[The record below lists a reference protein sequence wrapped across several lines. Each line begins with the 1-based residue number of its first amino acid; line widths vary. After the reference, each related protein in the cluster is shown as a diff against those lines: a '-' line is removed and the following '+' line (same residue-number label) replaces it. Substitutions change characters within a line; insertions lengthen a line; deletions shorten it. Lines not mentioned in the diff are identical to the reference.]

1 MSGQV
6 VPLQANRKLE
16 SGARRS
22 DWDSPRALMGRAAG
36 QARGVSGILN
46 LNLRPS
52 LSISKFKFNLKL
64 WSTAAAAAAGP
75 PALPAAAGAAH
86 HVSGLLCKALS
97 RATSLVLRPD
107 LSSRASRPNDSLI
120 GQPAWESVSL
130 FKFQAVR
137 RALTRTVRLTTGPW
151 VLSESVQVSVSRLS
165 LAGCP
170 RACDLVITSLH
181 SSAHRTKY
189 SVMGHQ
195 CSGRTDSFSPC
206 TPGFETSQSQNV
218 FCHFFL
224 PRHRWYNVPYSSLTW
239 TINLDICTWLNLIFL
254 PSAREGIFQ
263 EYSRNIPGI

>member
-1 MSGQV
+1 MVIMSGQV

-97 RATSLVLRPD
+97 RATSLVLLPD
-107 LSSRASRPNDSLI
+107 LPSRASRPVGPDDS
-120 GQPAWESVSL
+120 E
-130 FKFQAVR
+130 R
-137 RALTRTVRLTTGPW
+137 
-151 VLSESVQVSVSRLS
+151 
-165 LAGCP
+165 
-170 RACDLVITSLH
+170 
-181 SSAHRTKY
+181 
-189 SVMGHQ
+189 
-195 CSGRTDSFSPC
+195 
-206 TPGFETSQSQNV
+206 
-218 FCHFFL
+218 
-224 PRHRWYNVPYSSLTW
+224 
-239 TINLDICTWLNLIFL
+239 
-254 PSAREGIFQ
+254 SARVSQARCSSFRPCAG
-263 EYSRNIPGI
+263 P

>member
-1 MSGQV
+1 MVIMSGQV

-97 RATSLVLRPD
+97 RATSLRLVLRPD
-107 LSSRASRPNDSLI
+107 LPSRASQPDDSDRS
-120 GQPAWESVSL
+120 ARVSL
-130 FKFQAVR
+130 AV
-137 RALTRTVRLTTGPW
+137 
-151 VLSESVQVSVSRLS
+151 
-165 LAGCP
+165 
-170 RACDLVITSLH
+170 
-181 SSAHRTKY
+181 
-189 SVMGHQ
+189 
-195 CSGRTDSFSPC
+195 SGRAPGPDSDGQTDHWQVAPVSP
-206 TPGFETSQSQNV
+206 V
-218 FCHFFL
+218 
-224 PRHRWYNVPYSSLTW
+224 
-239 TINLDICTWLNLIFL
+239 
-254 PSAREGIFQ
+254 
-263 EYSRNIPGI
+263 

>member
-1 MSGQV
+1 M
-6 VPLQANRKLE
+6 PLQANRKLE

-107 LSSRASRPNDSLI
+107 LSSRASRPNDSDRSASLR
-120 GQPAWESVSL
+120 VSL
-130 FKFQAVR
+130 A
-137 RALTRTVRLTTGPW
+137 
-151 VLSESVQVSVSRLS
+151 VQVSGRAPGPDSDCQTDHWPVS
-165 LAGCP
+165 P
-170 RACDLVITSLH
+170 V
-181 SSAHRTKY
+181 
-189 SVMGHQ
+189 
-195 CSGRTDSFSPC
+195 
-206 TPGFETSQSQNV
+206 
-218 FCHFFL
+218 
-224 PRHRWYNVPYSSLTW
+224 
-239 TINLDICTWLNLIFL
+239 
-254 PSAREGIFQ
+254 
-263 EYSRNIPGI
+263 